1 MADEP
6 VLPTL
11 PKTPFNG
18 LGSKRAWAQAN
29 APPPPSVS
37 TSSDPAV
44 FSSDDDPALEA
55 YESARRHKR
64 RYVGTWYDQH
74 LALSSDSVMGDDG
87 SSTIVGSSP
96 VVYRPQRR
104 AKGAVRQQKR
114 QFRKLDSGVYMG
126 GQDSTDTEGD
136 VPSPYT
142 PKYFVSPA
150 QLRVSPRSLPQV
162 SEAESAARDKIKNCV
177 EYGNQEVDLSGLG
190 LNSISAETIAPIADI
205 APIPLVVK
213 GVSFEQADPDIKVY
227 LYNNHLKDF
236 PLSLVNIE
244 PLTFL
249 TLRNNDL
256 TEIPTCIGKLKNL
269 KTLNLA
275 QNKLKYLPAEI
286 RRLMGDGGKL
296 VMLHTASNPWWTAE
310 KLSFQAVIEQSDPNP
325 LIRTPVEFLDSN
337 GQIYSRFRLPLS
349 DADLAESTSSL
360 ELEVEHPSELEMPKE
375 VSYAEGDHV
384 RLLNPTGARSLF
396 EYALKALTKL
406 PEPELEEVDYW
417 LGVDEGYPK
426 GLRETLNLAADAHR
440 SGGLTCSVCG
450 RGMVVPL
457 TRWVE
462 FHKTA
467 GTIRVDR
474 ESLVPFL
481 KVGCSW
487 KCVPARQVVPECEE
501 KLPESDD

>member
-55 YESARRHKR
+55 YEGTRRHKR

-74 LALSSDSVMGDDG
+74 LALSSDSAMGDH
-87 SSTIVGSSP
+87 SSSPVVGSSP
-96 VVYRPQRR
+96 IVYRPLRR
-104 AKGAVRQQKR
+104 AKGGARPQKR
-114 QFRKLDSGVYMG
+114 EFRKLDSGVFMG
-126 GQDSTDTEGD
+126 GQDSTDTESD

-142 PKYFVSPA
+142 PKYFASPA
-150 QLRVSPRSLPQV
+150 QLRVSPRSQPQL
-162 SEAESAARDKIKNCV
+162 SEAETVAKEKIKRCV
-177 EYGNQEVDLSGLG
+177 ENGNQEVDLSDLG
-190 LNSISAETIAPIADI
+190 LDSISAETIAPIADI
-205 APIPLVVK
+205 EPIPLVVK
-213 GVSFEQADPDIKVY
+213 GVSFQQADPDIKVY
-227 LYNNHLKDF
+227 LYNNNLRDF

-286 RRLMGDGGKL
+286 LRLMTDEGKL
-296 VMLHTASNPWWTAE
+296 VMLHTASNPWWMAD
-310 KLSFQAVIEQSDPNP
+310 KLSFQAAIERSGPNP
-325 LIRTPVEFLDSN
+325 LIRTPVEFLGSN
-337 GQIYSRFRLPLS
+337 GRVYSRFRLPLS
-349 DADLAESTSSL
+349 DEDLAESTSSL
-360 ELEVEHPSELEMPKE
+360 ELEVEHPAELEVPE
-375 VSYAEGDHV
+375 DVSYREQDTN
-384 RLLNPTGARSLF
+384 RLFNPKGARSLL
-396 EYALKALTKL
+396 EYALKTLTKL

-417 LGVDEGYPK
+417 LEVDEGYPD
-426 GLRETLNLAADAHR
+426 GLRETLSQAADAHR
-440 SGGLTCSVCG
+440 TGGLTCSVCR

-467 GTIRVDR
+467 GTTKLDR
-474 ESLVPFL
+474 ELLVPFL

-487 KCVPARQVVPECEE
+487 KCVPARQVASEV
-501 KLPESDD
+501 KESLLESE

>member
-1 MADEP
+1 MADEQ

-55 YESARRHKR
+55 YENTRRHKR

-74 LALSSDSVMGDDG
+74 LALSSDSAMGDH
-87 SSTIVGSSP
+87 SSSPAVGSSP
-96 VVYRPQRR
+96 VVYRPFRR
-104 AKGAVRQQKR
+104 GKGGVRPQKR
-114 QFRKLDSGVYMG
+114 EFRKLDSGVYMG

-136 VPSPYT
+136 IPSPYT
-142 PKYFVSPA
+142 PKYFASPA
-150 QLRVSPRSLPQV
+150 LLRVSPRSRPQI
-162 SEAESAARDKIKNCV
+162 SEAETIARERIKECV
-177 EYGNQEVDLSGLG
+177 ENGNPMVELNDLG
-190 LNSISAETIAPIADI
+190 LDSVSAETIAPIADI
-205 APIPLVVK
+205 EPIPVVLPGMYFRK
-213 GVSFEQADPDIKVY
+213 TDPDIQVF
-227 LYNNHLKDF
+227 LYNNNLKEF

-244 PLTFL
+244 PLTVL

-256 TEIPTCIGKLKNL
+256 TEIPTCIGKLRNL

-275 QNKLKYLPAEI
+275 QNKLKYLPSEI
-286 RRLMGDGGKL
+286 LRLMGDEGKL
-296 VMLHTASNPWWTAE
+296 EMLQTVSNPWWMAE
-310 KLSFQAVIEQSDPNP
+310 KLSFQSVMEHAGPNP

-337 GQIYSRFRLPLS
+337 GRIYSRFRLPLS
-349 DADLAESTSSL
+349 DDDLAESTSSL

-375 VSYAEGDHV
+375 VSYTEQDAK
-384 RLLNPTGARSLF
+384 RLLNPKGARSLF
-396 EYALKALTKL
+396 EYALKTLTKL
-406 PEPELEEVDYW
+406 PEPELAEVDCW
-417 LGVDEGYPK
+417 LEVDEGYPH

-440 SGGLTCSVCG
+440 SGGLTCSVCR

-462 FHKTA
+462 FHRTSGATKL
-467 GTIRVDR
+467 DR
-474 ESLVPFL
+474 ELLVPFL
-481 KVGCSW
+481 KIGCSW
-487 KCVPARQVVPECEE
+487 RCVPEVVVSGGEDC
-501 KLPESDD
+501 LPKSE